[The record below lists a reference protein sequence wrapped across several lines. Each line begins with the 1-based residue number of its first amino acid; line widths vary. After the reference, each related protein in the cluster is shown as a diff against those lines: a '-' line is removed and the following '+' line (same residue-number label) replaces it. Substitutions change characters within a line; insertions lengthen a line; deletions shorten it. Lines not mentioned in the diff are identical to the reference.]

1 MDFLAEG
8 EGLDILGTHSC
19 PDPRSQ
25 ENATSESN
33 NTPAA
38 ASPFSFFP
46 RGESSVSNSE
56 GEGDS
61 SYHDGNTIEES
72 DCSARSDGCN
82 DKNNI
87 NLTTDDGVGKQDVES
102 EKQELVTST
111 TENVL
116 TKHVTQRIDKR
127 TNFDCFTGNIDAVTG
142 SLIHGTMI
150 YRQDG
155 AVYEGPFIETA
166 AAKNDSTISIRHGM
180 DATCQYS
187 NGMKFVGRFE
197 FDHPKMGTWIGG
209 DGWTYEGSLVT
220 LVEGKEEVNNAQRKK
235 TNSGKRRL
243 SSGSGNVIGIEQA
256 LPGSVLF
263 HGNGRFARSDG
274 LVYQGEFARGVAHGV
289 GRETLPNEQ
298 GIYYGEFCDGLRHG
312 VGTLVEVHSEGSA
325 EGEES
330 CNCQC
335 ASVGGGE
342 NEESWA
348 STENCSDN
356 ISSADNINNGQTLD
370 HGPDFA
376 AGGSQPTS
384 PPPPSSASA
393 SNSTVPHRSPPKSQ
407 CKICGQKAK
416 QRYFVGVWCS
426 GHLEV
431 EDCRG
436 TVQPGS
442 HEFLE
447 DAKDANIATVG
458 AAESDGKKSANEVVS
473 LNRTT
478 WDDLDEKWLGLG
490 A

>member
-33 NTPAA
+33 NNT
-38 ASPFSFFP
+38 PFSFF
-46 RGESSVSNSE
+46 GESSVSNIDDE
-56 GEGDS
+56 GVS

-82 DKNNI
+82 DKNNS

-102 EKQELVTST
+102 EKQELVTSTT

-166 AAKNDSTISIRHGM
+166 AASSDSTISIRHGM

-209 DGWTYEGSLVT
+209 DGWTYEGSLLT
-220 LVEGKEEVNNAQRKK
+220 LSEGKEEVKNAQRKK
-235 TNSGKRRL
+235 TSSGKRRL
-243 SSGSGNVIGIEQA
+243 SSGSGNIIGIQQP

-274 LVYQGEFARGVAHGV
+274 LVYQGEFARGLAHGV

-325 EGEES
+325 EGGES

-335 ASVGGGE
+335 ASVGGEE
-342 NEESWA
+342 NEESA
-348 STENCSDN
+348 AAAENCSDN
-356 ISSADNINNGQTLD
+356 ISSADNINSDQSLD

-393 SNSTVPHRSPPKSQ
+393 SNFTFLTDHRPKVSVKYVAKKQNNATLLEYGVVGIWKLKTVVEQFNLVATSSWRMLMMLTL
-407 CKICGQKAK
+407 
-416 QRYFVGVWCS
+416 QRWVQLKVMERRAPMRWC
-426 GHLEV
+426 L
-431 EDCRG
+431 
-436 TVQPGS
+436 
-442 HEFLE
+442 
-447 DAKDANIATVG
+447 
-458 AAESDGKKSANEVVS
+458 
-473 LNRTT
+473 
-478 WDDLDEKWLGLG
+478 
-490 A
+490 